1 MVCVANGLPQFGPC
15 VIRVSGAGPCRAGA
29 IWGLERSAEWMRE
42 EQPEVKPYCAC
53 ESCACCGSVAVRGGG
68 ERAWPGA
75 GQCEGRAGPL
85 PGRVRASARG
95 GPSHCLPGAR
105 VLRAAGVRGDFG
117 PGPVVISYRPNRV
130 CEKPKGWWVGA
141 KNENLLTTTKDL
153 RPFRAVC
160 KFRKESVIATM
171 SKRLD

>member
-1 MVCVANGLPQFGPC
+1 MTQVNELRNEWVTQFGPC

-117 PGPVVISYRPNRV
+117 PGPVI
-130 CEKPKGWWVGA
+130 
-141 KNENLLTTTKDL
+141 
-153 RPFRAVC
+153 
-160 KFRKESVIATM
+160 
-171 SKRLD
+171 

>member
-1 MVCVANGLPQFGPC
+1 
-15 VIRVSGAGPCRAGA
+15 
-29 IWGLERSAEWMRE
+29 
-42 EQPEVKPYCAC
+42 VKPYCAC

-117 PGPVVISYRPNRV
+117 PGPVI
-130 CEKPKGWWVGA
+130 
-141 KNENLLTTTKDL
+141 
-153 RPFRAVC
+153 
-160 KFRKESVIATM
+160 
-171 SKRLD
+171 